1 MNPKS
6 SKPSFHK
13 YSKSSIPQNF
23 LSKTPAV
30 QKSCSYLGTSKT
42 TSQLKKISSR
52 PSAYQSEESTEK
64 FKIPSKSP
72 LLSQT
77 SRQNLLIAPDDEK
90 LLNTIRVQE
99 PKAEIQSSPSETEK
113 KNSNQKNSISGQ
125 IQEYEQLLRLQR
137 EKYRKLESQYN
148 ELLNKNSYI
157 EGFYLEILKNMQ
169 MELEITQESKGRK
182 VEEVSEVYNEVT
194 DIKAELVKILQRSQ
208 KVSKK
213 IKQLGTVNK

>member
-1 MNPKS
+1 MNSKS

-13 YSKSSIPQNF
+13 YSKSSIPQNH
-23 LSKTPAV
+23 LAKTPAV
-30 QKSCSYLGTSKT
+30 QKSYSFLNPSKI
-42 TSQLKKISSR
+42 TSQPKKTR
-52 PSAYQSEESTEK
+52 PCSNQSEESTEK

-72 LLSQT
+72 LLSLT

-113 KNSNQKNSISGQ
+113 KNSNKKNLISGQ
-125 IQEYEQLLRLQR
+125 IQEYEQLLRYQR

-157 EGFYLEILKNMQ
+157 EGFYMEILKNMQ
-169 MELEITQESKGRK
+169 MELEITQESKNNRK
-182 VEEVSEVYNEVT
+182 SGDVSEIYHEVA
-194 DIKAELVKILQRSQ
+194 DIKAELLKILQRSQ

-213 IKQLGTVNK
+213 IKQLVQC